1 MKFSFSSAMRSV
13 RTRRAFSLTVHTTE
27 SSGRTVES
35 ASMMPLSSRRPT
47 DSWRSFRVAWMSRW
61 PCEILVRPSIL
72 PGTHWLPGVP
82 GVDGSAE
89 GAGAGALGS
98 AEAVGTAGT
107 VGTSLGD
114 TDGTVL
120 GSAVGASLGLAEGSA
135 EGATVGSALGDGS
148 TGAGF
153 DASLMGALSGA
164 KAPCAVYLVPGS
176 YFAATSVV
184 EAEAFIS
191 GWVSIFTRRAVPL

>member
-1 MKFSFSSAMRSV
+1 MKFSFSSAIRSV

-61 PCEILVRPSIL
+61 PCEILVRPSIW

-82 GVDGSAE
+82 GVDGCADGAGLVGAGALGVGFAGAGLE
-89 GAGAGALGS
+89 GAGAGTLGS

-120 GSAVGASLGLAEGSA
+120 GSAEGASLGASEGASLGSA
-135 EGATVGSALGDGS
+135 LGASVGATVGSALGDGS

-153 DASLMGALSGA
+153 GASLMGALSGA
-164 KAPCAVYLVPGS
+164 NAPCAVYLVPGS
-176 YFAATSVV
+176 
-184 EAEAFIS
+184 
-191 GWVSIFTRRAVPL
+191 

>member
-1 MKFSFSSAMRSV
+1 
-13 RTRRAFSLTVHTTE
+13 
-27 SSGRTVES
+27 
-35 ASMMPLSSRRPT
+35 
-47 DSWRSFRVAWMSRW
+47 MSRW

-82 GVDGSAE
+82 GVDGCADGAGLVGAGALGVGFAGAGLEGAGVVGAGVE
-89 GAGAGALGS
+89 GAGAGTLCS

-120 GSAVGASLGLAEGSA
+120 GSTVGASEGASLGSAEGSA

-153 DASLMGALSGA
+153 GASPMGALSGA
-164 KAPCAVYLVPGS
+164 KAPCAVYFVPGS
-176 YFAATSVV
+176 
-184 EAEAFIS
+184 
-191 GWVSIFTRRAVPL
+191 

>member
-1 MKFSFSSAMRSV
+1 
-13 RTRRAFSLTVHTTE
+13 
-27 SSGRTVES
+27 
-35 ASMMPLSSRRPT
+35 
-47 DSWRSFRVAWMSRW
+47 MSRW

-89 GAGAGALGS
+89 GVGAGALGS

-114 TDGTVL
+114 TDGTL
-120 GSAVGASLGLAEGSA
+120 LGSA
-135 EGATVGSALGDGS
+135 EGASVGATVGSVEGAGS

-153 DASLMGALSGA
+153 DVSPMGALSGA
-164 KAPCAVYLVPGS
+164 SAPCAVYLVPGS
-176 YFAATSVV
+176 
-184 EAEAFIS
+184 
-191 GWVSIFTRRAVPL
+191 